1 MKEKNN
7 IYFVSDAHLGTPDY
21 YSSLEREKLL
31 IKWIEEVAVDA
42 KEIYL
47 LGDIFDF
54 WFEYKHLVPRGFTRF
69 LGTLAKLTDSGIKIY
84 FFTGNHDMWV
94 FDYLPMETG
103 VEVCREPVIKE
114 YNGKRFYIA
123 HGDGL
128 GPFDKKYKL
137 LKAVFK
143 SSVCQWLFKRFHP
156 SFSFWIAQSWSSNSR
171 EKHYLPEHPN
181 FEEEWLVRYSRMVLA
196 QQNIDYFVFGHR
208 HIPYQYKLNEKST
221 ITNLG
226 DWLINFSYAV
236 FDGEE
241 LRQYTKY
248 V

>member
-1 MKEKNN
+1 MSEKNK
-7 IYFVSDAHLGTPDY
+7 IYFLSDAHLGIPDFE
-21 YSSLEREKLL
+21 SSLEREKLL
-31 IKWIEEVAVDA
+31 VKWLEEVSLDA

-54 WFEYKHLVPRGFTRF
+54 WFEYKKLAPRGFTRF
-69 LGTLAKLTDSGIKIY
+69 LGTLAKLTDSGVKIY

-94 FDYLPMETG
+94 FDYLPKETG
-103 VEVCREPVIKE
+103 VIICREPEIKE
-114 YNGKRFYIA
+114 FSGKRFYIA

-128 GPFDKKYKL
+128 GPFDKKFKL
-137 LKAVFK
+137 LKRVFK
-143 SSVCQWLFKRFHP
+143 SKTCQWFFKRLHP
-156 SFSFWIAQSWSSNSR
+156 NFSFWIAQSWSRNSR
-171 EKHYLPEHPN
+171 KKHKLPEHPN
-181 FEEEWLVRYSRMVLA
+181 FEEEWLVKYARMVLEE
-196 QQNIDYFVFGHR
+196 QHIDHFVFGHR
-208 HIPYQYKLNEKST
+208 HIPYQYQLNEKSS

-241 LRQYTKY
+241 LKQFKGY